1 MEKVHGF
8 DLSLDEKETIYKNII
23 MNVTKRSV
31 LNLNTLLVLCEI
43 DEITFREI
51 FDDKLKLLVT
61 NQLAKNNVTMK
72 IHCLEFYYNDDTVN
86 SKKELMKLATFDDEF
101 SRISNQWVVKEVI
114 EDFILEA
121 PEHGDEIYESK
132 S

>member
-1 MEKVHGF
+1 MENINGF
-8 DLSLDEKETIYKNII
+8 DLSIDEKKTIFDNIVSN
-23 MNVTKRSV
+23 MNKRSV

-43 DEITFREI
+43 DEIKFREI